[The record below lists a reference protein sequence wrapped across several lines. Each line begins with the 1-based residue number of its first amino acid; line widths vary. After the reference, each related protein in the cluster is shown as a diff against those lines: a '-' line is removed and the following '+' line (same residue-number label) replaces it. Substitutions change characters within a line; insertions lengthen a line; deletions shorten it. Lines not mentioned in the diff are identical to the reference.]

1 MLQALGRSYP
11 ASIVVVQHIAAGF
24 EVALAGWLSTD
35 SGLDVAPAAHGEPL
49 KSGAVRV
56 APSGSHLRVVPPGVI
71 ELDRRTP
78 PSNGHRPSADV
89 LFQSLL
95 AGDPSQVVAV
105 LLSGMG
111 ADGVAGMHELRR
123 AGALTMV
130 QDEPSSAVWG
140 MPRAAIERGAAEL
153 ALAPAEIARLLR
165 QLATES

>member
-1 MLQALGRSYP
+1 
-11 ASIVVVQHIAAGF
+11 VVQHIAAGF
-24 EVALAGWLSTD
+24 EVALSAWLAAD
-35 SGLDVAPAAHGEPL
+35 SGLDVGVATDGEPL
-49 KSGAVRV
+49 KAGAVRV
-56 APSGSHLRVVPPGVI
+56 APTDSHVTVAPTGVI
-71 ELDRRTP
+71 GLDRRTP

-89 LFQSLL
+89 LFSSLL
-95 AGDPSQVVAV
+95 GGDPSQVVAV

-153 ALAPAEIARLLR
+153 VLAPAEIARVLR
-165 QLATES
+165 QLAMEGRQ